1 MDYNELVLKVQNC
14 PKCQARKR
22 YRLADGRRKCAECGA
37 KFSIRP
43 RKSRLSAAVRAE
55 LLSLFWK
62 GVPAERAASIVRVNR
77 KTALAYFRRFRLAI
91 VKYESASAER
101 ASEAGSRQ
109 AAAAERTSRTPV
121 FGIQEGLRAIRV
133 LMPGE
138 AQALGGIRNASISWV
153 YAPSGEA
160 ARRLRLDSFFRIG
173 RQEVVR
179 WHGRAQIS
187 RADRFWS
194 FARDRLRIYRG
205 GYRGDFPLFLKE
217 MAFRFNARSNPGGFA
232 ALRAAVAAMR

>member
-1 MDYNELVLKVQNC
+1 M
-14 PKCQARKR
+14 
-22 YRLADGRRKCAECGA
+22 CGA

-43 RKSRLSAAVRAE
+43 RKSRLPATVRTE
-55 LLSLFWK
+55 LLALFWQ
-62 GVPAERAASIVRVNR
+62 GAPAERAATIARVNR
-77 KTALAYFRRFRLAI
+77 KTALAYYRRFRLAI
-91 VKYESASAER
+91 VKHESASAER
-101 ASEAGSRQ
+101 PAESGLRQ
-109 AAAAERTSRTPV
+109 MANTERTLRTPV

-194 FARDRLRIYRG
+194 FARDRLRTYRG